1 MDGGRNAVESVV
13 LVCAFGANVVFADP
27 DDSGRKETM
36 GKGSTIE
43 TIEVASIDRSF
54 LGRVDVKVFYYRR
67 IDCGKV

>member
-13 LVCAFGANVVFADP
+13 LVCVFGVNVVFADP

-36 GKGSTIE
+36 GKGS

-67 IDCGKV
+67 IDCGKA